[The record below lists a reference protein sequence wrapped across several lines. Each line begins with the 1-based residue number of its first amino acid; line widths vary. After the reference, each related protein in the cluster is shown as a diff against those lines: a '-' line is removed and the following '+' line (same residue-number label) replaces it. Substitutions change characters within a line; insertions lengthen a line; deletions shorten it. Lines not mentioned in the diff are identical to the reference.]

1 MSKPEAILFGP
12 LPPPVGG
19 VAVFMSRLKAPVLA
33 RGGTVWAYSGGT
45 NDRDVIQIDHRRLG
59 HIQRLISQGRNSR
72 ITDSTHF
79 HIEHPHW
86 LLAPLWLLLKPVRGI
101 TWIKVLH
108 DGTLPD
114 RSRRFGVLKRFLFQR
129 AVRAVD
135 EFVVVSKPLAD
146 WLRDDLH
153 VKVPIRTIPAL
164 LPLGDDET
172 AVTRLSDPAA
182 VEVFANARGHAHLV
196 CGVGTFAPE
205 YGFLQMAEGVE
216 RARQSTGLDIALIL
230 IDGGLASAPD
240 FHKSVVDNRDWIYTL
255 THVPFNEMQTIYK
268 RSDAYIRG
276 FAGEGY
282 GLSRIEALWSGTP
295 VIAAIATEE
304 RGMFSYRFDDVD
316 ALAAHVEAV
325 LAGAHIDDA
334 DRWAAEFRA
343 DAERYLREH
352 LESIFG
358 KPIDRE
364 SVSNTGV

>member
-1 MSKPEAILFGP
+1 MSDVETILFGP

-19 VAVFMSRLKAPVLA
+19 VAVFMSRLKEPVLA

-45 NDRDVIQIDHRRLG
+45 NDRDVIHVDHRRLG
-59 HIQRLISQGRNSR
+59 HIRRLISQGRNSR

-86 LLAPLWLLLKPVRGI
+86 LLAPLWLLLKPVQGI

-108 DGTLPD
+108 DGTLPE
-114 RSRRFGVLKRFLFQR
+114 RSRQFQGLRRSLFES
-129 AVRAVD
+129 AIRAVD

-153 VKVPIRTIPAL
+153 VQVPIRTIPAL
-164 LPLGDDET
+164 LPLSGDE
-172 AVTRLSDPAA
+172 VSVRRLSDARA
-182 VEVFANARGHAHLV
+182 EEVFANARRHAHLV

-230 IDGGLASAPD
+230 IDGGLSSEAD
-240 FHKSVVDNRDWIYTL
+240 FHKIVVHDRDWIYTL
-255 THVPFNEMQTIYK
+255 TNVPFNEMQTIYK

-325 LAGAHIDDA
+325 LAGARIADA
-334 DRWAAEFRA
+334 DCWAAEFRA

-358 KPIDRE
+358 R
-364 SVSNTGV
+364 SF